1 MRIYIKVILLI
12 YALIFLLLMGAAFSS
27 CKTSRKITQ
36 DTAVQ
41 DSLSASKTVN
51 KDTSSASS
59 LRTEQVKKEEKNTT
73 TEHSV
78 ITPTVIYV
86 KDSGREKPVIVYV
99 TDTKKTRDETVNTSQ
114 LIRDSTAVIELKLLA
129 SESITQTRALQ
140 QQFESYKKSN
150 LSGNFVLI
158 AFGFFGVMIL
168 MLTMCLIFLFRKLN
182 DVTNIIK
189 VAKTGL

>member
-1 MRIYIKVILLI
+1 MLVI

-41 DSLSASKTVN
+41 DSLSAVKTVN

-59 LRTEQVKKEEKNTT
+59 LRTEQVHKEEKNTT

-114 LIRDSTAVIELKLLA
+114 LIRDSTAMTELKLLA
-129 SESITQTRALQ
+129 SESITQTRDLKQ
-140 QQFESYKKSN
+140 EFESYKKSN
-150 LSGNFVLI
+150 LSGNV
-158 AFGFFGVMIL
+158 IL
-168 MLTMCLIFLFRKLN
+168 MVLGGFALILVALIVALIIVLRKFSAATQL
-182 DVTNIIK
+182 IR